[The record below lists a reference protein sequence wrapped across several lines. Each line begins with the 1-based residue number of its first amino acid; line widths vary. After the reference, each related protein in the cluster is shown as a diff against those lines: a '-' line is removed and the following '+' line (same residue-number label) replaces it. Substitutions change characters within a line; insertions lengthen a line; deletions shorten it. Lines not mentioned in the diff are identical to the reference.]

1 MSVSLEQIEMLRERA
16 RVTYAEAKEVLEKCN
31 GDILE
36 ALIML
41 EGQAKVRAPKAE
53 FHETGAYKTSK
64 GILSSVKKLI
74 KKGNE
79 TKFVISN
86 WERTVIDMPVT
97 LLVIITAVMPPL
109 AVAGILVALL
119 TKHKISFIKPNG
131 EGMNINK
138 TFDKISTCVDSVSSQ
153 VKEAINE
160 E

>member
-1 MSVSLEQIEMLRERA
+1 MSVTLEQIEMLRERA

-41 EGQAKVRAPKAE
+41 EAQAKVRAPKIE
-53 FHETGAYKTSK
+53 FHESGAWKTST
-64 GILSSVKKLI
+64 GIFSSVKKLI

-79 TKFVISN
+79 TKFVVRN
-86 WERTVIDMPVT
+86 WEGTVMEMPVT
-97 LLVIITAVMPPL
+97 LLVIITAIMPPL
-109 AVAGILVALL
+109 VIAGILVALL

-131 EGMNINK
+131 EGMDINK
-138 TFDKISTCVDSVSSQ
+138 TFDKISSCVDSVSNQ

-160 E
+160 N